1 MSEKRGPAIRRLSPP
16 ARREEEEQEGMVE
29 TRSGRERTMKST
41 TKKTTT
47 STARRTRR
55 PAAEGPMKGAPR
67 LGLNLALTGV
77 IFLSPAM
84 VLMLDDH
91 GLLTKTR
98 DAFVASASKW
108 SERQNPTGTQRL
120 PYLEEK
126 VFLRHVNSRLPRYK
140 AVFQK
145 EAQRRGIPW
154 KLLASQAYQES
165 RWNPRAVSPT
175 GVRGIMMLTRNTSS
189 SYGIQNRLDP
199 QASIHGGARH
209 LSRLLRQLPP
219 EVTEPDRTWIALAAY
234 NVGMGHVKDARML
247 ASRLGKDPNRW
258 SGLREVLP
266 LLAQKE
272 YYKTLPH
279 RYARGWEPVQYVR
292 RIRGYWALLKQNYQG
307 PEAPVTPQL

>member
-1 MSEKRGPAIRRLSPP
+1 
-16 ARREEEEQEGMVE
+16 
-29 TRSGRERTMKST
+29 MKST
-41 TKKTTT
+41 VKKTTSAT
-47 STARRTRR
+47 PRR
-55 PAAEGPMKGAPR
+55 PRKPVVVGPMKGAPR

-77 IFLSPAM
+77 IFLSPGM
-84 VLMLDDH
+84 MLLFDNH
-91 GLLTKTR
+91 GLLTKTE

-108 SERQNPTGTQRL
+108 AERQGSKGTPQL

-126 VFLRHVNSRLPRYK
+126 VFLRHVQSRLPRYK
-140 AVFQK
+140 AAFQK
-145 EAQRRGIPW
+145 EAQRRGISW

-189 SYGIQNRLDP
+189 SYGIRNRLDP

-247 ASRLGKDPNRW
+247 AKRLGKDPNRW
-258 SGLREVLP
+258 SALKEVLP
-266 LLAQKE
+266 LLAEKE
-272 YYKTLPH
+272 YYQTLPH

-292 RIRGYWALLKQNYQG
+292 RIRGYWALLEEKYQS
-307 PEAPVTPQL
+307 PDTPGSPRL